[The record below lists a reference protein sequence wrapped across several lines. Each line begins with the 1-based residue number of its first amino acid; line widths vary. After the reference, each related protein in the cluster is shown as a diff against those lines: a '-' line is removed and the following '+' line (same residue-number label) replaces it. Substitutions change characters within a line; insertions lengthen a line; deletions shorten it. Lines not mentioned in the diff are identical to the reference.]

1 MKTGTEDTLKRQV
14 PELVIRG
21 SQGRV
26 PALDDVTENVMLAV
40 PTAGVRMFILVTASH
55 SGCMYR
61 ELQH

>member
-21 SQGRV
+21 SQGRA
-26 PALDDVTENVMLAV
+26 PAVDDMAENVMLAV
-40 PTAGVRMFILVTASH
+40 PTAGVRMFILVTAGH

-61 ELQH
+61 EL